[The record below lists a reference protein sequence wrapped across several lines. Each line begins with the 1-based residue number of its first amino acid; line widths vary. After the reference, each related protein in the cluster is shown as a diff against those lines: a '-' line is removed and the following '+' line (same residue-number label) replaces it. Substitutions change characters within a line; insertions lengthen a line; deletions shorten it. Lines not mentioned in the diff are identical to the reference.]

1 MANGD
6 LKNTKGEVIE
16 MIGAEQ
22 FLSLFGNVTVST
34 LVTIGFAAFFCWRIY
49 LQIKKFIDNKKEI
62 LIKKHEAEK
71 EKDEKIGRL
80 LEEVNKYPQY
90 REQSRKIQQEF
101 REEIDGLKISQ
112 KELAKTQQSIQNTL
126 TDMQEKRDIRERNKL
141 RDKLLQSYRYYTDI
155 QKNPNQSWTKMESE
169 AFWALFRD
177 YEDMGGDG
185 YMHTVIQPA
194 MNLLKVTDN
203 F

>member
-169 AFWALFRD
+169 AFWALFKD
-177 YEDMGGDG
+177 YEEMGGNG
-185 YMHTVIQPA
+185 YMHTVVQPA

>member
-80 LEEVNKYPQY
+80 LEQVNKYPQY
-90 REQSRKIQQEF
+90 REQSQKIQQEF

-112 KELAKTQQSIQNTL
+112 KELAKTQQFIQNTL

-194 MNLLKVTDN
+194 MNLLKVTDD